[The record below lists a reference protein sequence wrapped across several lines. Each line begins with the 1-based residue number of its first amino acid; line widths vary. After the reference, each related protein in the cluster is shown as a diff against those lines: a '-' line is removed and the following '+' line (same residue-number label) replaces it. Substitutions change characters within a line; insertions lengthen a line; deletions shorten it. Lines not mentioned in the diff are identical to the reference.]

1 MQRLDHVC
9 ALLWVN
15 RLAVQQVDSTRIA
28 RASFEKDFSTGFQ
41 MIQKS
46 LQQDTDR
53 AGDRL
58 LRQTLE
64 PLGWVLTG
72 IEEDFGIDHVVQ
84 IFADGSPDGL
94 WFKIQLK
101 SSASSRYSADGRFV
115 SVELDL
121 DHAKHYA
128 LELRDPVF
136 LIHADIQA
144 GRVFWSAPQ
153 LDNVLIRTLKEGNN
167 SSTVTIRIPTSNTIP
182 DATGKLLETVEKLY
196 IVLGNRTLVA
206 TSASSFAES
215 LQYQPGEGKF
225 REEFQRKNDI
235 LKLRRVQ
242 ELLVAKHYSEARSRA
257 RVVVSDPD
265 SSIENRFWAEDKI
278 GTIDWAEAVTR
289 NAPQAELPSIWLSS
303 AQKLQLLTKKGPSH
317 LKLFALIA
325 RKAAELDQLVIE
337 NWGLTI
343 LLHQHRTPAGNP
355 LMGIKVYVDHAFSTM
370 RVIAKYNQCLRLA
383 KYASNFNGRWIL
395 PGALIK
401 IVHAA
406 ASFVARIGRL
416 RETGME
422 GAATE
427 FQSSI
432 LQICKLAAWIAEESG
447 DQEAIALA
455 ISAALLGV
463 NSQETDAYQWAL
475 RTLDQ
480 IADSGVRGKAVELIE
495 RHLLRWKG
503 EKLEGDSYRGDPVKQ
518 LIENAAA
525 SLGIDLSNESDPLVR
540 GLQIAARDNSP
551 ERVLRTCEHMVVSL
565 GAIGPTARRIQML
578 FGTQMAASKVL
589 HCALH
594 DYHLEA
600 RDLDSGLTEFKSKYC
615 DSCPDRAPR
624 PVDWKFSGANQQQFL
639 AKYKEFVGKFNA
651 SGAGFRFTPSD

>member
-1 MQRLDHVC
+1 
-9 ALLWVN
+9 
-15 RLAVQQVDSTRIA
+15 
-28 RASFEKDFSTGFQ
+28 

-46 LQQDTDR
+46 PQQETDR

-101 SSASSRYSADGRFV
+101 SSASTRYSADDKFV
-115 SVELDL
+115 SVELDV
-121 DHAKHYA
+121 DHARHYA

-153 LDNVLIRTLKEGNN
+153 LDNVLIKTLEEGNN
-167 SSTVTIRIPTSNTIP
+167 SSTVAIRIPTSSTFP
-182 DATGKLLETVEKLY
+182 DAAGQLLETVEKLY

-206 TSASSFAES
+206 ASASSFAES
-215 LQYQPGEGKF
+215 LQYQPGEGRL

-242 ELLVAKHYSEARSRA
+242 ELLVAKQYPEARSRA

-265 SSIENRFWAEDKI
+265 SSIENKFWAEEKI

-289 NAPQAELPSIWLSS
+289 NAPQADLPSIWLNS

-317 LKLFALIA
+317 LKFFALIA
-325 RKAAELDQLVIE
+325 RKAAELDRLVID

-355 LMGIKVYVDHAFSTM
+355 LMGMKAYVDHALSTM
-370 RVIAKYNQCLRLA
+370 RVVAKYNQCLRLA
-383 KYASNFNGRWIL
+383 KCASNFRGRWIL
-395 PGALIK
+395 PGALVK
-401 IVHAA
+401 IVQAA
-406 ASFVARIGRL
+406 ASFVGRIGRL

-422 GAATE
+422 GAAAK

-447 DQEAIALA
+447 DQEAMALA
-455 ISAALLGV
+455 ISAALLPV
-463 NSQETDAYQWAL
+463 SSQETDAYRWAV

-480 IADSGVRGKAVELIE
+480 ITDSAVRGKAAELIE
-495 RHLLRWKG
+495 RHFCDRGAKSRRGTRTVVILR
-503 EKLEGDSYRGDPVKQ
+503 
-518 LIENAAA
+518 N
-525 SLGIDLSNESDPLVR
+525 SL
-540 GLQIAARDNSP
+540 
-551 ERVLRTCEHMVVSL
+551 
-565 GAIGPTARRIQML
+565 
-578 FGTQMAASKVL
+578 SKMQRL
-589 HCALH
+589 
-594 DYHLEA
+594 
-600 RDLDSGLTEFKSKYC
+600 
-615 DSCPDRAPR
+615 P
-624 PVDWKFSGANQQQFL
+624 
-639 AKYKEFVGKFNA
+639 
-651 SGAGFRFTPSD
+651 